1 MPMKYPPH
9 PGKHLRV
16 NCLEAS
22 HMNVSS
28 AASLMGVARGT
39 LSRIL
44 NGRAGISP
52 EMAIRLEKM
61 GWGEAD
67 GWMRL
72 QMNYDLAQARARAD
86 EIIVHSGSNASVR
99 QSHMSA

>member
-1 MPMKYPPH
+1 MPMKCPPH
-9 PGKHLRV
+9 PGKHIRV

-28 AASLMGVARGT
+28 AASLLGIARGT

-86 EIIVHSGSNASVR
+86 KITGGSGGRGRPN
-99 QSHMSA
+99 QDMSLV

>member
-9 PGKHLRV
+9 PGRHVRV

-22 HMNVSS
+22 GINVTE
-28 AASLMGVARGT
+28 AAALIGIARGT
-39 LSRIL
+39 LSRIV
-44 NGRAGISP
+44 NERAGISP
-52 EMAIRLEKM
+52 EMAIRLEKI

-72 QMNYDLAQARARAD
+72 QMDYDLARVRARAD
-86 EIIVHSGSNASVR
+86 EIVVGA
-99 QSHMSA
+99 AAGTAA

>member
-9 PGKHLRV
+9 PGKHVRV

-22 HMNVSS
+22 RMNVTQ
-28 AASLMGVARGT
+28 AAALIGIARGT
-39 LSRIL
+39 LSRIV
-44 NGRAGISP
+44 NERARVSP
-52 EMAIRLEKM
+52 EMAIRLEKV

-72 QMNYDLAQARARAD
+72 QMNYDLAQVRARAD
-86 EIIVHSGSNASVR
+86 DIVVGVA
-99 QSHMSA
+99 AGTAT

>member
-1 MPMKYPPH
+1 
-9 PGKHLRV
+9 
-16 NCLEAS
+16 
-22 HMNVSS
+22 MNVSS
-28 AASLMGVARGT
+28 AASLLGIARGT

-52 EMAIRLEKM
+52 KMAIRLEKM

-86 EIIVHSGSNASVR
+86 KITGGSGGRGRPN
-99 QSHMSA
+99 QDMSLV